1 LSQFHEYFPK
11 KSDTGY
17 RLLSKNKAKFDE
29 RHGK

>member
-1 LSQFHEYFPK
+1 MNISPK

-29 RHGK
+29 RHEKEISK